1 MAIDYGPRRAIGC
14 GTEPRISHTN
24 FLNSLY
30 MERGAFRGTEL
41 SLTRHRA
48 GLAALAEAVQRGA
61 TPSRGI
67 SASVSCHFMAFRS
80 LPKQCSTP
88 LIEVKDRA
96 AAQIL
101 EFQSTCVL
109 AAGWVAGGVRA
120 RIMLK
125 HENILE
131 TDTTDA

>member
-67 SASVSCHFMAFRS
+67 SASVSCHFLS
-80 LPKQCSTP
+80 KQCSTP

-101 EFQSTCVL
+101 EF
-109 AAGWVAGGVRA
+109 
-120 RIMLK
+120 
-125 HENILE
+125 
-131 TDTTDA
+131 